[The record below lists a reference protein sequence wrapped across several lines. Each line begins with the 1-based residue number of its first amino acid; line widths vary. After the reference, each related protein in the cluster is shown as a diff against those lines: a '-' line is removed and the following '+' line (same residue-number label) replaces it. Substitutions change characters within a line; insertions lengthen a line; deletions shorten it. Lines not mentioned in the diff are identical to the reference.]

1 MKIFYNDSIKH
12 GKNSTLE
19 IKLECSY
26 IVSGMMERG
35 WGKISFPNKGSKC
48 SILVLFKF
56 IRYKTRG
63 AAERFMSDKT
73 RQRVF

>member
-26 IVSGMMERG
+26 IVSG
-35 WGKISFPNKGSKC
+35 KGD
-48 SILVLFKF
+48 
-56 IRYKTRG
+56 G
-63 AAERFMSDKT
+63 ARSPFLIKGANVAF
-73 RQRVF
+73 